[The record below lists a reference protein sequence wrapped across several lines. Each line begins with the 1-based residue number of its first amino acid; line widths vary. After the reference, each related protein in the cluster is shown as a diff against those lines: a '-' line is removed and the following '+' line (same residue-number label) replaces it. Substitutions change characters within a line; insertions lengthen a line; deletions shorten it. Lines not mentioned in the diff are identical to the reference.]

1 MALRIGDMLVAAG
14 FVTEEQVREAL
25 TEQRSSGRRLGEEL
39 VSLGFVTEVQLIQVL
54 SNQLSVPWVSL
65 HHIEMTRELLD
76 LVPAEV
82 ADRYGLIPVYKRAV
96 RREGETL
103 FVAMDDPTNEDAI
116 REVSRAC
123 GLPVKPMVA
132 PPTDIRNAIRVYYL
146 GMAPKPPEAPKR
158 ARRHTDDSVKVMTAK
173 AAEAAA
179 SDVQAPE
186 VAEASNATAEPK
198 EATSATPAT
207 TEVAPEVVSS
217 DVATPE
223 APATEASAPS
233 AKAAAK
239 SAADP
244 ADSGKTS
251 AADPADSG
259 KTSAAD
265 PADSGKVPSAQPKT
279 EGKPKQRFVTLTLLD
294 GTTVRLPAQRKT
306 NDEPEAPRGG
316 GLTGADLVRALLAK
330 GQGAAVDDVLGG
342 ASWEVL
348 CATILQLMLKKG
360 LVADWEFVEAYKK
373 NLGQ

>member
-39 VSLGFVTEVQLIQVL
+39 VALGFVTEVQLIQVL

-82 ADRYGLIPVYKRAV
+82 ADRYGLIPVYRRVV

-173 AAEAAA
+173 AEAKAAEAVASDAGEPASTTASAA
-179 SDVQAPE
+179 STASQVSKPSGAS
-186 VAEASNATAEPK
+186 EAVPADAR
-198 EATSATPAT
+198 ASATVSVVQTTTPPTASAT
-207 TEVAPEVVSS
+207 
-217 DVATPE
+217 
-223 APATEASAPS
+223 APS
-233 AKAAAK
+233 APAPTETVAASAK
-239 SAADP
+239 
-244 ADSGKTS
+244 
-251 AADPADSG
+251 
-259 KTSAAD
+259 
-265 PADSGKVPSAQPKT
+265 PSAQASRT
-279 EGKPKQRFVTLTLLD
+279 DGKPKQRFVTLTLLD
-294 GTTVRLPAQRKT
+294 GTTVRLPAQRKAS
-306 NDEPEAPRGG
+306 DEPEEAPRGG

>member
-96 RREGETL
+96 RREGDTL

-173 AAEAAA
+173 AETKAAEAVAA
-179 SDVQAPE
+179 E
-186 VAEASNATAEPK
+186 VADPAPAPSAATESKPTRAEP
-198 EATSATPAT
+198 EAVADVSAADVPADPTASAAAATPMASGT
-207 TEVAPEVVSS
+207 
-217 DVATPE
+217 
-223 APATEASAPS
+223 ASAPTE
-233 AKAAAK
+233 AATKPSPQASK
-239 SAADP
+239 SE
-244 ADSGKTS
+244 S
-251 AADPADSG
+251 
-259 KTSAAD
+259 
-265 PADSGKVPSAQPKT
+265 
-279 EGKPKQRFVTLTLLD
+279 KPKQRFVTLTLLD
-294 GTTVRLPAQRKT
+294 GTTVRLPAQRKPSGEAE
-306 NDEPEAPRGG
+306 EPVRGG

>member
-82 ADRYGLIPVYKRAV
+82 ADRYGLIPVYKRVV

-146 GMAPKPPEAPKR
+146 GMAPKKPEAPKR

-173 AAEAAA
+173 AEAKAAETIA
-179 SDVQAPE
+179 SDG
-186 VAEASNATAEPK
+186 AEP
-198 EATSATPAT
+198 AS
-207 TEVAPEVVSS
+207 
-217 DVATPE
+217 
-223 APATEASAPS
+223 ASAPS
-233 AKAAAK
+233 AAAVPEVTVAK
-239 SAADP
+239 PTTSGVEADDARISATPTATATTPTTAP
-244 ADSGKTS
+244 ATGSVTVGAPVEVAAGVAS
-251 AADPADSG
+251 AT
-259 KTSAAD
+259 K
-265 PADSGKVPSAQPKT
+265 PSAQAPKT
-279 EGKPKQRFVTLTLLD
+279 ETKPKQRFVTLTLLD
-294 GTTVRLPAQRKT
+294 GTTVRLPAQRKPSEAE
-306 NDEPEAPRGG
+306 EPVRGG

-360 LVADWEFVEAYKK
+360 MVADWEFVEAYKK

>member
-82 ADRYGLIPVYKRAV
+82 ADRYGLIPVYKRVV

-158 ARRHTDDSVKVMTAK
+158 ARRHTDDSVKVMTANAEAK
-173 AAEAAA
+173 AAESAAA
-179 SDVQAPE
+179 DVADPVSASARSTATVPESTSTKPARAPE
-186 VAEASNATAEPK
+186 SEPVPASAVPAAAVP
-198 EATSATPAT
+198 AADIPAADVPAADRTSATPTAAVT
-207 TEVAPEVVSS
+207 GSDTARAPTE
-217 DVATPE
+217 T
-223 APATEASAPS
+223 
-233 AKAAAK
+233 AAAK
-239 SAADP
+239 PTP
-244 ADSGKTS
+244 AS
-251 AADPADSG
+251 
-259 KTSAAD
+259 
-265 PADSGKVPSAQPKT
+265 KT
-279 EGKPKQRFVTLTLLD
+279 ETKPKQRFVTLTLLD
-294 GTTVRLPAQRKT
+294 GTTVRLPAQRKPSG
-306 NDEPEAPRGG
+306 DAEEPLRGG

>member
-25 TEQRSSGRRLGEEL
+25 TEQRSTGRRLGEEL

-76 LVPAEV
+76 LVPAEI

-173 AAEAAA
+173 AEAKAVEAAA
-179 SDVQAPE
+179 SEERAPDVAS
-186 VAEASNATAEPK
+186 ASNATPAE
-198 EATSATPAT
+198 ATPAT
-207 TEVAPEVVSS
+207 MVVASSEVAAS
-217 DVATPE
+217 E
-223 APATEASAPS
+223 APATQASTSS
-233 AKAAAK
+233 AKGAAK

-244 ADSGKTS
+244 ADSSKS
-251 AADPADSG
+251 AADPADE
-259 KTSAAD
+259 A
-265 PADSGKVPSAQPKT
+265 
-279 EGKPKQRFVTLTLLD
+279 RN
-294 GTTVRLPAQRKT
+294 R
-306 NDEPEAPRGG
+306 APR
-316 GLTGADLVRALLAK
+316 
-330 GQGAAVDDVLGG
+330 
-342 ASWEVL
+342 ASRSS
-348 CATILQLMLKKG
+348 ASSR
-360 LVADWEFVEAYKK
+360 
-373 NLGQ
+373 

>member
-14 FVTEEQVREAL
+14 FVTEEQVCEAL
-25 TEQRSSGRRLGEEL
+25 TEQRSTGRRLGEEL

-76 LVPAEV
+76 LVPAEI

-173 AAEAAA
+173 AEAKAAELVA
-179 SDVQAPE
+179 SDVVRTPD
-186 VAEASNATAEPK
+186 ASAS
-198 EATSATPAT
+198 SATPAADANAET
-207 TEVAPEVVSS
+207 NATPAATDVATEVAASP
-217 DVATPE
+217 TPE
-223 APATEASAPS
+223 APAVEASAPS
-233 AKAAAK
+233 AKSAAK
-239 SAADP
+239 
-244 ADSGKTS
+244 
-251 AADPADSG
+251 
-259 KTSAAD
+259 
-265 PADSGKVPSAQPKT
+265 PSPQPKT
-279 EGKPKQRFVTLTLLD
+279 ETKPKQRFVTLTLLD
-294 GTTVRLPAQRKT
+294 GTTVRLPAQRRPSGEAE
-306 NDEPEAPRGG
+306 EPVRGG

>member
-25 TEQRSSGRRLGEEL
+25 TEQRSTGRRLGEEL

-76 LVPAEV
+76 LVPAEI

-173 AAEAAA
+173 AEAKAAELVA
-179 SDVQAPE
+179 SDVVRTPD
-186 VAEASNATAEPK
+186 ASAS
-198 EATSATPAT
+198 SATPAADANAET
-207 TEVAPEVVSS
+207 NATPAATDVATEVAASP
-217 DVATPE
+217 TPE
-223 APATEASAPS
+223 APAVEASAPS
-233 AKAAAK
+233 AKSAAK
-239 SAADP
+239 
-244 ADSGKTS
+244 
-251 AADPADSG
+251 
-259 KTSAAD
+259 
-265 PADSGKVPSAQPKT
+265 PSPQPKT
-279 EGKPKQRFVTLTLLD
+279 ETKPKQRFVTLTLLD
-294 GTTVRLPAQRKT
+294 GTTVRLPAQRRPSGEAE
-306 NDEPEAPRGG
+306 EPVRGG

>member
-14 FVTEEQVREAL
+14 FVTEDQVREAL
-25 TEQRSSGRRLGEEL
+25 LEQRASGRRLGEEL
-39 VSLGFVTEVQLIQVL
+39 VALGFVTEVQLIQVL

-76 LVPAEV
+76 LVPSEV
-82 ADRYGLIPVYKRAV
+82 ADRYGLIPVYKRVV

-116 REVSRAC
+116 REVGRAC

-146 GMAPKPPEAPKR
+146 GMAPLPPEAPKR
-158 ARRHTDDSVKVMTAK
+158 ARRHTDELVAK
-173 AAEAAA
+173 ASTVEPVVEPVVEA
-179 SDVQAPE
+179 VI
-186 VAEASNATAEPK
+186 EAVIEP
-198 EATSATPAT
+198 
-207 TEVAPEVVSS
+207 VVE
-217 DVATPE
+217 PH
-223 APATEASAPS
+223 
-233 AKAAAK
+233 
-239 SAADP
+239 
-244 ADSGKTS
+244 
-251 AADPADSG
+251 
-259 KTSAAD
+259 
-265 PADSGKVPSAQPKT
+265 AQPASQPDASEAKT
-279 EGKPKQRFVTLTLLD
+279 EGSAPKPRTTADANPTVETPSASSSTEGAEKKPRATATKGAEGAKTKQRFVTLTLLD
-294 GTTVRLPAQRKT
+294 GTTVRLPAQRKGA
-306 NDEPEAPRGG
+306 DEAEPVRGG

-348 CATILQLMLKKG
+348 CATILQLLLKKG

>member
-173 AAEAAA
+173 AEAKAAEAA

-186 VAEASNATAEPK
+186 VAEASNATPSAETK
-198 EATSATPAT
+198 EATSATRAT
-207 TEVAPEVVSS
+207 TEVAPEVVASS

-223 APATEASAPS
+223 APATEVSAPS
-233 AKAAAK
+233 AKTAAK
-239 SAADP
+239 SA
-244 ADSGKTS
+244 
-251 AADPADSG
+251 
-259 KTSAAD
+259 
-265 PADSGKVPSAQPKT
+265 QPKS

-306 NDEPEAPRGG
+306 SDEPEAPRGG